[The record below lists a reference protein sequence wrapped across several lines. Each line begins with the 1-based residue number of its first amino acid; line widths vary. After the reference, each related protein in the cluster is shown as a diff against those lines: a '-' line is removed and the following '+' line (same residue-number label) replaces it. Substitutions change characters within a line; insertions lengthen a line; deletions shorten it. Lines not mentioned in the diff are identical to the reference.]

1 MTKYEI
7 IKQEIKEQIKDNI
20 LKPNQVIK
28 SENEMCQYYKV
39 SRVTVRKAID
49 ELCAEG
55 ILYRIKGKGCFVREL
70 ADQKRSRIYSFTEA
84 VRNEGKLPGKKQ
96 LSLEKKKQM
105 RIWQINFR

>member
-28 SENEMCQYYKV
+28 SENEMCQCYKV

-49 ELCAEG
+49 ELCRRD
-55 ILYRIKGKGCFVREL
+55 LVPDQGKGLLCERTG
-70 ADQKRSRIYSFTEA
+70 RS
-84 VRNEGKLPGKKQ
+84 
-96 LSLEKKKQM
+96 EKIK
-105 RIWQINFR
+105 NL